1 MTLESKEDWG
11 RGLPSDD
18 YLILVGALSAHYNR
32 LEHNLRHIFMITT
45 GLERKVS
52 GILFDAVNNQTR
64 LETIIVATK
73 ENQKIPNC
81 GVSEVEY
88 LKKLFGLC
96 AENRNIIMHAFVYPI
111 SGGRATFHKYPK
123 GQYIDVNTYSPTI
136 SDLEECVSGVQ
147 DSSRYAF
154 CLGAA
159 IGRHINSQ
167 SPNWSDEYEPLDE
180 TTLPE
185 RPPLPKKLSPRRY
198 IPASVPVPS
207 RPIGGQ
213 SNDH

>member
-52 GILFDAVNNQTR
+52 GIIFDAVNNQTR

-88 LKKLFGLC
+88 LKKLLAYVQKIEILLC
-96 AENRNIIMHAFVYPI
+96 MHLFIRYPA
-111 SGGRATFHKYPK
+111 GGRHFTNIRK
-123 GQYIDVNTYSPTI
+123 
-136 SDLEECVSGVQ
+136 VS
-147 DSSRYAF
+147 
-154 CLGAA
+154 
-159 IGRHINSQ
+159 I
-167 SPNWSDEYEPLDE
+167 
-180 TTLPE
+180 
-185 RPPLPKKLSPRRY
+185 
-198 IPASVPVPS
+198 
-207 RPIGGQ
+207 
-213 SNDH
+213 